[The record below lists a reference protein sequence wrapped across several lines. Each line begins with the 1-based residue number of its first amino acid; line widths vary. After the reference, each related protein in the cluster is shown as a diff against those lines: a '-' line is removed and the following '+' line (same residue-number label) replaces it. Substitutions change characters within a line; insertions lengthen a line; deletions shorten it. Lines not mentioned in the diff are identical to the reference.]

1 MILIS
6 NTKFYLETRD
16 RVAAFSFLEGRE
28 VVLPGDAREEGAH
41 HAGEGGP
48 PLSEHL
54 GLGDLSEGPVP
65 GLLADVSGDL
75 GEVAVVPGPAGWP
88 GLLSKINFLLSL
100 SFRFSYLRYVRPR
113 ISLKYHSSGSNG

>member
-1 MILIS
+1 MILNS

-28 VVLPGDAREEGAH
+28 VVLSGDAREEGAH

-65 GLLADVSGDL
+65 GLLADVSGDQQL
-75 GEVAVVPGPAGWP
+75 NVLRLVFDKLFV
-88 GLLSKINFLLSL
+88 LLT
-100 SFRFSYLRYVRPR
+100 VE
-113 ISLKYHSSGSNG
+113 SSS